1 MEMNPAYI
9 YFKELDIHK
18 DDNFTLNFSRDKE
31 IENVIFD
38 KDCEYAV
45 TGLKINVKLPEGQV
59 IKIED
64 KKKLDQKSKEIK
76 EIIKN
81 YKEPNLTLYISNP
94 ETTLIEIPFKKKSE
108 TELPLKKYTYFNSTS
123 KRKEDFF
130 VYDYINHLKKYGF
143 NWKNSA
149 IGLRYFIKIIGTNKI
164 QRKLTMKACVRKMIV
179 VDEQRIFNLHY
190 SVRKDLSDA
199 SKKYFTI
206 LMAYLWNPRKD
217 FANVF
222 DFTALTKKQKKQ
234 FIRDFSSSHHYNI
247 NPKIDSNFFTSYY
260 YHSMVSLWL
269 KNESEYIL

>member
-64 KKKLDQKSKEIK
+64 EKKLDQKSKEIQ

-94 ETTLIEIPFKKKSE
+94 ETTLIEIPFKKKVK
-108 TELPLKKYTYFNSTS
+108 LNYL
-123 KRKEDFF
+123 
-130 VYDYINHLKKYGF
+130 
-143 NWKNSA
+143 WKN
-149 IGLRYFIKIIGTNKI
+149 IHILTPQVKEKKIFLCT
-164 QRKLTMKACVRKMIV
+164 
-179 VDEQRIFNLHY
+179 
-190 SVRKDLSDA
+190 
-199 SKKYFTI
+199 TI
-206 LMAYLWNPRKD
+206 
-217 FANVF
+217 
-222 DFTALTKKQKKQ
+222 
-234 FIRDFSSSHHYNI
+234 
-247 NPKIDSNFFTSYY
+247 
-260 YHSMVSLWL
+260 
-269 KNESEYIL
+269 